1 MFKLGKENIN
11 KLLSDY
17 EYMGYDEEW
26 AKEELISLVNYIN
39 KLPTQLI
46 LYRIICV
53 DTKEEINTKVVGSH
67 YSLNRDNL
75 TTNHY
80 RRGSVAGD
88 CRGEKVYLLTVTSD
102 KTNIDI
108 METLSNNILF
118 PHEEEITL
126 KNKGQGV
133 KVISIEQLY

>member
-1 MFKLGKENIN
+1 
-11 KLLSDY
+11 
-17 EYMGYDEEW
+17 MGYDEEW

>member
-39 KLPTQLI
+39 KLPSQLI

-53 DTKEEINTKVVGSH
+53 DSKEEINTSVVGSH
-67 YSLNRDNL
+67 YSLDKNNL
-75 TTNHY
+75 KSNHY
-80 RRGSVAGD
+80 GRGSIAGD
-88 CRGEKVYLLTVTSD
+88 CRGEKVYLLTVSSP
-102 KTNIDI
+102 KTNLDV
-108 METLSNNILF
+108 METLSNNILY
-118 PHEEEITL
+118 PNEKEMTL
-126 KNKGQGV
+126 KNKGQDV
-133 KVISIEQLY
+133 KVLSIEQL